1 MLPLGALRQC
11 YNPDD
16 WTKFTREEQ
25 RTMMTLWSMMRSP
38 LMIGAEMTKNDDFTL
53 SLLTNAEVLSIGKE
67 SFCGHPLWTTE
78 AESAWV
84 APRKDGQGVYV
95 ALFNLSDETR
105 TVSVTR
111 EQAEMGAHATE
122 LWSSKPA
129 DAADGL
135 SAELAPHDAVVY
147 LVK

>member
-11 YNPDD
+11 DNPDD
-16 WTKFTREEQ
+16 WTRFTPAEQ
-25 RTMMTLWSMMRSP
+25 RTTMTLWPMMRSP

-53 SLLTNAEVLSIGKE
+53 SLLTNDAVLAIGKE

-78 AESAWV
+78 EESVWV
-84 APRKDGQGVYV
+84 APRKDGQGLYV

-111 EQAEMGAHATE
+111 NEAEMGTLATE
-122 LWSSKPA
+122 LWSGAAVS
-129 DAADGL
+129 AADGL
-135 SAELAPHDAVVY
+135 SAELGPHDAVVY

>member
-1 MLPLGALRQC
+1 
-11 YNPDD
+11 
-16 WTKFTREEQ
+16 
-25 RTMMTLWSMMRSP
+25 MMTLWPMMRSP

-78 AESAWV
+78 AESVWV

-95 ALFNLSDETR
+95 ALFNLSDEAR

-111 EQAEMGAHATE
+111 EQAEMGAQATE
-122 LWSSKPA
+122 LWSGKPA